1 MTTPQIKA
9 LISLLDDSDREI
21 FDHVE
26 DTLLS
31 LGFDVVPLL
40 ESEWESNMN
49 PLVQNRIENLISQ
62 LQINQR
68 VERFIDWKQNEEADL
83 LKGLWLISTI
93 QYPEYELSD
102 LRREVEHLFLEVWQ
116 QYDITMKGRDAVAE
130 LNHALFG
137 KIKFGANTK
146 NFHSPENS
154 MIKSVIA
161 TRKGNP
167 ISLSM
172 IYLLMARKLKL
183 PLFGVNLPN
192 LFVLS
197 YMDDQDQFYINVFNK
212 GLVFVKKDIESYVDQ
227 LNLAREDAYFLP
239 CSNLEIIKR
248 FLRNLIVAYDKN
260 GQTDKKEEVRNLLM
274 VLND

>member
-1 MTTPQIKA
+1 MTKTEIKA
-9 LISLLDDSDREI
+9 LISLLDDSDREV
-21 FDHVE
+21 FNHVE
-26 DTLLS
+26 DKLIS
-31 LGFDVVPLL
+31 LGFDVVPQL

-49 PLVQNRIENLISQ
+49 PLVQSRIENLINQ

-68 VERFIDWKQNEEADL
+68 VDRFVDWKENEEADL

-93 QYPEYELSD
+93 QYPEYEFSE
-102 LRREVEHLFLEVWQ
+102 LRREIEHLFLEVWQ

-130 LNHALFG
+130 LNNALFS

-161 TRKGNP
+161 TKKGNP
-167 ISLSM
+167 ISLAM
-172 IYLLMARKLKL
+172 IYLLMGRKLKL

-197 YMDDQDQFYINVFNK
+197 YLDDEEQFYINVFNK
-212 GLVFVKKDIESYVDQ
+212 GLVFTKRDIESYVDQ
-227 LNLAREDAYFLP
+227 LNLTREEAYFSP
-239 CSNLEIIKR
+239 CSNLDTIKR

-260 GQTDKKEEVRNLLM
+260 GQADKKEEVRNLLM